1 MQVVFVDDESRVLA
15 GIERTLAMH
24 DSAWN
29 CRFFTSGQAALD
41 ALADRP
47 ADVVVSDMRMPFMDG
62 AALLGK
68 VREHWPGTLRIIL
81 SGYSDTA
88 CTLRMLDVAHQFV
101 SKPCDNAVLL
111 ATLEGALSLRAL
123 FKDPSVLDVIGRVNR
138 LPSAPRVFAE
148 LTRLLADPASDARQ
162 VSRLLGSDPAL
173 SARIMQLANSAYFTG
188 GGGGTIKSV
197 GDAINRLG
205 IDQVRLLVLAS
216 HVFADAAEDPYVD
229 LLQRRSLQA
238 SQLATQIVAGNSAQA
253 ATAALLARI
262 GLLVHDL
269 RDDAGQEAKTG
280 CDTPL
285 QAAVGAYLLALWGL
299 PMDIVDAVARHTH
312 PDRTVGTGFGMAGAV
327 HVAVA
332 LANGQTPDLVY
343 LERTGMLD
351 KWTHWQACNAALTLD
366 SDNDVD

>member
-15 GIERTLAMH
+15 GIERTLAMS
-24 DSAWN
+24 DADWN
-29 CRFFTSGQAALD
+29 CRFFTSGQQALD
-41 ALADRP
+41 ALADCP
-47 ADVVVSDMRMPFMDG
+47 ADVVVSDMRMPCMDG

-68 VREHWPGTLRIIL
+68 VRDQWPGTLRIVL
-81 SGYSDTA
+81 SGYSDTE

-101 SKPCDNAVLL
+101 AKPCDNAVLL

-123 FKDPSVLDVIGRVNR
+123 FSDPSVLDVIGRVNR

-188 GGGGTIKSV
+188 CGDGAIKSV

-216 HVFADAAEDPYVD
+216 QVFADAAEDPFVD
-229 LLQRRSLQA
+229 QLQRSSLHA
-238 SQLATQIVAGNSAQA
+238 STLAAQIVTRHSAQA

-262 GLLVHDL
+262 GLLVPDL
-269 RDDAGQEAKTG
+269 RDEVGQDARTD

-285 QAAVGAYLLALWGL
+285 QACVGAY
-299 PMDIVDAVARHTH
+299 
-312 PDRTVGTGFGMAGAV
+312 
-327 HVAVA
+327 
-332 LANGQTPDLVY
+332 
-343 LERTGMLD
+343 
-351 KWTHWQACNAALTLD
+351 
-366 SDNDVD
+366 